1 MRAALLSRCSRGD
14 RLLIAASHHR
24 IDGRPHVPVLCEGE
38 RLMSKYMRGRI
49 DHRGL
54 GLAAAG
60 LGLVAVLGLVGVA
73 QGSPRGMS
81 ACPASQAEGNQSE
94 DTQPGGNALGDN
106 LSGDNH
112 FGDNRERWNSTGS

>member
-1 MRAALLSRCSRGD
+1 
-14 RLLIAASHHR
+14 
-24 IDGRPHVPVLCEGE
+24 
-38 RLMSKYMRGRI
+38 MSKYMRGRI

-73 QGSPRGMS
+73 EGSPRGMS
-81 ACPASQAEGNQSE
+81 ASPASQAEGDQSE